1 MKHIVKG
8 AEPRELRDWINNQP
22 MENGQ
27 RINIDYNDMP
37 KGSVKRRLL
46 EDQGWLCCY
55 TGIQVNE
62 ARSHIEHIK
71 PRAMCDRYEKVDYA
85 NLLAAYPGDDKPNC
99 GFGAKAK
106 ENWHDP
112 DHFINP
118 LRKQCETCFHFDM
131 DGGITP
137 VDGAQLEAA
146 RHTIKHLKLAH
157 SALIQMRR
165 DAIEEV
171 LFPRDKPIS
180 EAKLRVIA
188 EGAYSQR
195 NNEGRF
201 PHLCF
206 VIEQVARLLLHK
218 VERDRKRR
226 EAIHKQSRR

>member
-1 MKHIVKG
+1 MKHIIKG

-27 RINIDYNDMP
+27 RINIDYDDMP
-37 KGSVKRRLL
+37 KDPVKKRLL

-62 ARSHIEHIK
+62 VRSHIEHIK
-71 PRAMCDRYEKVDYA
+71 PRTKCDRYEKIDYT

-106 ENWHDP
+106 ADWYEPN
-112 DHFINP
+112 HFISP
-118 LRKQCETCFHFDM
+118 LKKQCEACFHFDM
-131 DGGITP
+131 DGKVAP
-137 VDGAQLEAA
+137 VNGAHHAAA
-146 RHTIKHLKLAH
+146 RHTIKHLKLDH
-157 SALIQMRR
+157 VALTQMRR
-165 DAIEEV
+165 DTIEEI
-171 LFPRDKPIS
+171 LFPKGKPIS
-180 EAKLRVIA
+180 EAKLRAIA

-195 NNEGRF
+195 NNQGRF

-206 VIEQVARLLLHK
+206 VIEQVARLLLHR

-226 EAIHKQSRR
+226 EAIHKQSCK